1 MNGSNLFVDT
11 NILLLLL
18 NGNHTIAESIS
29 EQHIFISFIT
39 ELELL
44 GHKGITT
51 SEQKVIKS
59 LLNECVVID
68 INENIKKEVIKIR
81 QQKKIKLPDAII
93 AASSIYLDLPLLS
106 ADNDF
111 SRIDHLNLI
120 LFKA

>member
-1 MNGSNLFVDT
+1 MSGSNLFVDT

-51 SEQKVIKS
+51 SEQKVIKR

-68 INENIKKEVIKIR
+68 INENIKKEVVKIR

-93 AASSIYLDLPLLS
+93 AATAIYLDLPLLS
-106 ADNDF
+106 ADKDF
-111 SRIDHLNLI
+111 SRIDHLNLL